1 MTILDRI
8 CIAFYNIWYTCP
20 ECYNISENMLF
31 TIFFT
36 SAGWI
41 FTYSIERNICCF
53 RFYSSIFRI
62 LEQYFACLFF
72 SACTS
77 RHSPIQSSDLLSFSF
92 FLFLFLYLLF
102 NYLQFLFNLYLTISL
117 IRILVPL
124 SHFSPSAGRFLFFA
138 PRSSVAPR
146 ARDAD
151 AVCQTRAFAFSL
163 RVTEHSIE
171 PGRTV
176 PSGRPSLPAY
186 PFLYSALSSR
196 FLSTSRFSGS
206 YPNRERHQHTPVPLI
221 PPPTRIENQFRK
233 TVINGRQSVRS
244 IPLTHAVSHRAAC
257 GNRAACEWPLPS
269 EPTARKSALSIFSET
284 FSR

>member
-1 MTILDRI
+1 
-8 CIAFYNIWYTCP
+8 
-20 ECYNISENMLF
+20 MLF

-41 FTYSIERNICCF
+41 LTYSSERNVCCF
-53 RFYSSIFRI
+53 RFYSSIFHI
-62 LEQYFACLFF
+62 LQQHFACLFF

-77 RHSPIQSSDLLSFSF
+77 RHSPIQSSNLLSFS
-92 FLFLFLYLLF
+92 LFLHSFL
-102 NYLQFLFNLYLTISL
+102 NYPQFLFNSYSTISL

-138 PRSSVAPR
+138 PRSSFAPR

-171 PGRTV
+171 LGRTV

-186 PFLYSALSSR
+186 PFLYSALSSQ

-206 YPNRERHQHTPVPLI
+206 YPNRE
-221 PPPTRIENQFRK
+221 PTYPCPTHSSSHENWK
-233 TVINGRQSVRS
+233 S
-244 IPLTHAVSHRAAC
+244 I
-257 GNRAACEWPLPS
+257 
-269 EPTARKSALSIFSET
+269 
-284 FSR
+284 